1 MKKEDVF
8 KELSATEAG
17 LSSAEASERLKK
29 YGKNEIA
36 EEKAQ
41 SPIMVF
47 LGQYKDFLV
56 IILIIAAIISMA
68 LGDVE
73 SSLVILIVL
82 TINAI

>member
-1 MKKEDVF
+1 MKELAFLLPLTLGKEWKNMDFYKMKKEDIF
-8 KELSATEAG
+8 KELSATEDG
-17 LSSAEASERLKK
+17 LSSVEVSERLKK

-56 IILIIAAIISMA
+56 IILIKF
-68 LGDVE
+68 E
-73 SSLVILIVL
+73 
-82 TINAI
+82 